1 VMYLLGRNNMIAI
14 NTIQELKQHCDE
26 SPYNEFFMRLNGGCR
41 STKRIQYYKEEDAW
55 YITHEIDDSED
66 SYGSTEEFVENEPMI
81 VKAIDNNAFF
91 KEEV

>member
-1 VMYLLGRNNMIAI
+1 MIAI

-81 VKAIDNNAFF
+81 IKAIDNNAFF
-91 KEEV
+91 KEAT

>member
-1 VMYLLGRNNMIAI
+1 MIAI

-81 VKAIDNNAFF
+81 IKAIDTNAFF
-91 KEEV
+91 KEAI